1 MCFCAPALKTSVA
14 MDQGRVLRGLVR
26 KGRLLKG
33 GCGIYTA
40 KSPFNDELLPPK
52 GPEQTGIHVR
62 ERVI

>member
-1 MCFCAPALKTSVA
+1 